1 MFKNNKKEIFSIRK
15 FKNGRSDSVKVG
27 TSILLSSMA
36 LFNSGAPLFA
46 AEINGSQ
53 LPEVVSNTDKVSSDK
68 ATTFNNSNGEKIFSV
83 DAVLGKDVAE
93 PTKANNNTG
102 TPDGTDTLNVKS
114 EAKVNYI
121 LDEDKSKLK
130 DSKTVEAGSG
140 AIKTPYDKKGL
151 AYDTDGKDYRES
163 TIDKSGI
170 TLSEETEKEEIIK
183 ANGKAYQLQRSEV
196 VDKDKFKYEN
206 TMFNDIEAKVL

>member
-27 TSILLSSMA
+27 SSLLLA
-36 LFNSGAPLFA
+36 LLTTVNGAAPGLA
-46 AEINGSQ
+46 AEINGNQ
-53 LPEVVSNTDKVSSDK
+53 LPEVVSNTDKVSADK
-68 ATTFNNSNGEKIFSV
+68 ATTFKNTTGETVFSV
-83 DAVLGKDVAE
+83 DAVLGQNVAE

-102 TPDGTDTLNVKS
+102 TPDGTDTLNIKS

-130 DSKTVEAGSG
+130 DTKTVEAGTG
-140 AIKTPYDKKGL
+140 TIKTPYDKKGL

-170 TLSEETEKEEIIK
+170 TLSEETEK
-183 ANGKAYQLQRSEV
+183 
-196 VDKDKFKYEN
+196 
-206 TMFNDIEAKVL
+206 